1 MLNLKENIRLT
12 IYVIYIN
19 YAHRLISSCDIIH
32 VGDALFCLPKFPE
45 RSGEERLH
53 VLQRLSLRLR
63 QGEGEEDDGD
73 EAAAGVEIPRPE
85 LESLQEV
92 EEGLGYREVEGPV
105 EAGGETDSL
114 TSEPER
120 IDLNVKTT

>member
-1 MLNLKENIRLT
+1 MLDLKENIRLT

-53 VLQRLSLRLR
+53 VLQRLALRLR
-63 QGEGEEDDGD
+63 EDPHEEQHADKGEPHVQKE
-73 EAAAGVEIPRPE
+73 RP
-85 LESLQEV
+85 LRMR
-92 EEGLGYREVEGPV
+92 REMNENS
-105 EAGGETDSL
+105 ETIKMPACSG
-114 TSEPER
+114 
-120 IDLNVKTT
+120 